1 MEWATLGAA
10 GISALA
16 NLGGGF
22 MSAQGAAQANAQ
34 NLAAQQQQWNNQST
48 FQNNVNVKN
57 WEQQDK
63 WNDAGI
69 RFAREQTA
77 AGQAFAREMT
87 NESERMASNQMD
99 FQQRM
104 SNTAYQRAMADM
116 RAAGLNPM
124 LAYSQG
130 GASSPAGAMGSANMS
145 QPAGFSPGGSPSGSG
160 ASGVAPA
167 RVENT
172 QAELGRAIGRAAS
185 SAVDTYRMGEDARLK
200 SAQTKLTAGPQYDL
214 VRKQEAGV
222 SAQIEKTTTETDINR
237 EELENRKATRGLI
250 NANTAKALA
259 DAGLLGQMSGNMDK
273 YGTREAP
280 NTLERFLRQLQ
291 SFLTT
296 NGVTMPAPPAW
307 DNSPNI
313 F

>member
-22 MSAQGAAQANAQ
+22 MSAAGQAEANRQ
-34 NLAAQQQQWNNQST
+34 NINQQNQQWNNQST

-63 WNDAGI
+63 WNQAGI
-69 RFAREQTA
+69 DFAREQTQ

-87 NESERMASNQMD
+87 NESERMAANQMD

-116 RAAGLNPM
+116 RAAGLNPI

-130 GASSPAGAMGSANMS
+130 GASSPAGAMGTPNMS

-160 ASGVAPA
+160 AAGVAPA

-172 QAELGRAIGRAAS
+172 QAELGRALGRAAS
-185 SAVDTYRMGEDARLK
+185 SAVETYRMGEDARLK
-200 SAQTKLTAGPQYDL
+200 G
-214 VRKQEAGV
+214 
-222 SAQIEKTTTETDINR
+222 AQIGYTKEQERKVGYETTVLDAQHGNILSQTDINKA
-237 EELENRKATRGLI
+237 EYENRKATNDYI
-250 NANTAKALA
+250 KANTAKTLA
-259 DAGLLGQMSGNMDK
+259 DAAVLGQMSGNMTK

-280 NTLERFLRQLQ
+280 GTIERVLRILQQNVTEDMKNIRLEPKQW
-291 SFLTT
+291 SF
-296 NGVTMPAPPAW
+296 P
-307 DNSPNI
+307 
-313 F
+313 

>member
-22 MSAQGAAQANAQ
+22 MSAAGQAEANRQ
-34 NLAAQQQQWNNQST
+34 NINQQNQQWNNQST

-63 WNDAGI
+63 WNQAGI
-69 RFAREQTA
+69 DFAREQTQ

-87 NESERMASNQMD
+87 NESERMAANQMD

-116 RAAGLNPM
+116 RAAGLNPI

-130 GASSPAGAMGSANMS
+130 GASSPAGAMGTPNMS

-160 ASGVAPA
+160 AAGVAPA

-172 QAELGRAIGRAAS
+172 QAELGRALGRAAS

-200 SAQTKLTAGPQYDL
+200 SAQTRLTAGPQYDL
-214 VRKQEAGV
+214 TRKQEAHV
-222 SAQIEKTTTETDINR
+222 SAQIDNTTTQTDINR
-237 EELENRKATRGLI
+237 AEVENRKATNDYI
-250 NANTAKALA
+250 KANTAKTLA
-259 DAGLLGQMSGNMDK
+259 DAAVLGQMSGNMTK

-280 NTLERFLRQLQ
+280 GTIERILRILQQNVTEDMKNIRLEPKQW
-291 SFLTT
+291 SF
-296 NGVTMPAPPAW
+296 P
-307 DNSPNI
+307 
-313 F
+313 